1 MRLVLAS
8 NHFFGCTGSELT
20 LKTLVSVLSGY
31 GHDVLAWFP
40 YLPDS
45 GRASKVI
52 GCVCTN
58 SLEDVITFD
67 PLVAYTQHYPVAMAL
82 RAAMPELA
90 IIHALLGVLPHLER
104 LPPFDLG
111 ISCVLPISEEVSEFN
126 SLGVGRGPRSRLFR
140 NIVDDQ
146 IFDGDAFL
154 PSRPRAIVMSS
165 YKLELRHVEGL
176 TQYASNRGIK
186 LIDHRPLV
194 PGGDDYVLIPDRMR
208 SADVVVASG
217 RGAIEAMLCGRI
229 PLILSNCGDDGLVTP
244 KNFENLM
251 RFNFS
256 GRMHGHKFGADDIAR
271 SLDEYDASDA
281 PVLQGLARAYFGS
294 TYRAQDVSNLFNEVA
309 FGPKPVIGGPDLEL
323 IRFLV
328 AGFEQ
333 QKQFSLRTSEM
344 VRSLAALMLS
354 DAEMSVDEL
363 IRNGSEEWAKGKTD
377 IACAL
382 FHRAFR
388 DFPESAQAGRSL
400 ASNVLVQLASREKR
414 AGNRA
419 GQLAALLAF
428 QNLNLK
434 NQWVASQIDM
444 LRLAAD

>member
-1 MRLVLAS
+1 
-8 NHFFGCTGSELT
+8 
-20 LKTLVSVLSGY
+20 
-31 GHDVLAWFP
+31 
-40 YLPDS
+40 
-45 GRASKVI
+45 
-52 GCVCTN
+52 
-58 SLEDVITFD
+58 
-67 PLVAYTQHYPVAMAL
+67 
-82 RAAMPELA
+82 
-90 IIHALLGVLPHLER
+90 
-104 LPPFDLG
+104 
-111 ISCVLPISEEVSEFN
+111 
-126 SLGVGRGPRSRLFR
+126 
-140 NIVDDQ
+140 
-146 IFDGDAFL
+146 
-154 PSRPRAIVMSS
+154 
-165 YKLELRHVEGL
+165 
-176 TQYASNRGIK
+176 
-186 LIDHRPLV
+186 
-194 PGGDDYVLIPDRMR
+194 
-208 SADVVVASG
+208 
-217 RGAIEAMLCGRI
+217 MLCGRI